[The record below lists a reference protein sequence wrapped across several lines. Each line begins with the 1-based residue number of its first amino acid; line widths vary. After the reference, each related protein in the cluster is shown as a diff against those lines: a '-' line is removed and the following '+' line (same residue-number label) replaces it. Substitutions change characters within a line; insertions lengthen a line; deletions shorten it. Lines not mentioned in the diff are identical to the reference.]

1 MGWSREIMARS
12 VKNVSILQKILTV
25 NAVILVLGAIIGTWV
40 TRRFDQVP
48 AIAVAASLFGV
59 GVAAMVLANY
69 LVLRSVFV
77 PLLELSRAL
86 TSIHKGGRDRPISE
100 QSVDPNLRTVSD
112 AVVEMLDRL
121 EGESR
126 RYSAKMFDAIEDE
139 RRRIGRELHDDTG
152 QTLAAALISLEL
164 AEKSLSSGASGVLER
179 VESSKDLIQYCLS
192 QIKLLVSDLRPS
204 MLDDLGLVP
213 ALRWYVQSHMPGD
226 ELTVETDFEAAAQ
239 RLPAAV
245 ETALYRIAQETLGNV
260 VKHSLATRVTVSL
273 EAKPG
278 YACLAVIDN
287 GIGFVP
293 DEVMFDADGRYG
305 LGLLSIKERAE
316 LLDGTVTIDSAPG
329 KGTRVHI
336 VIPLEGE
343 TS

>member
-1 MGWSREIMARS
+1 MGRS
-12 VKNVSILQKILTV
+12 VKNVSTLQKILTV
-25 NAVILVLGAIIGTWV
+25 NAVILVGGAVIGTWV
-40 TRRFDQVP
+40 TRRFDHAP

-59 GVAAMVLANY
+59 GVAIMGLANY

-86 TSIHKGGRDRPISE
+86 TSIHKGGRDRPISDL
-100 QSVDPNLRTVSD
+100 SVDPNLRTVSD
-112 AVVEMLDRL
+112 AVEDMLDRL

-126 RYSAKMFDAIEDE
+126 RYSAKMFDAIEEE

-152 QTLAAALISLEL
+152 QTLAAALISLDL
-164 AEKSLSSGASGVLER
+164 AAKSLSSGTSGVLER
-179 VESSKDLIQYCLS
+179 VESSKGLIQYCLS

-213 ALRWYVQSHMPGD
+213 ALRWYVESHVPGD
-226 ELTVETDFEAAAQ
+226 ELTVETDFDAAAQ

-260 VKHSLATRVTVSL
+260 VQHSRATRVTLTLTANAGTVRL
-273 EAKPG
+273 E
-278 YACLAVIDN
+278 VVDN
-287 GIGFVP
+287 GVGFVP
-293 DEVMFDADGRYG
+293 DDVMFDAAGRYG
-305 LGLLSIKERAE
+305 IGLLSIKERAE

-329 KGTRVHI
+329 KGTRVHV